1 MHKHQGQIRFSASDL
16 VNFLGCRH
24 ATFLDLRQLA
34 APIKLAEDDSTRKLL
49 QQKGLEH
56 ERRYLETLRAEGRS
70 IAEIPDK
77 IELQERV
84 ALTRKAMEEGVD
96 VIYQG
101 VLVGP
106 PWLGYADFLIRA
118 DGIKSKFGDYAYEI
132 ADTKLAHT
140 AKPKH
145 VIQLCVY
152 ADLLAAEQD
161 AVPKRLHVV
170 LGSGTTESL
179 ETNDFIHYFGVARDR
194 FREFVDNPP
203 TSYEPE
209 PCAHCEFCRWSE
221 HCKAHWEEIDHLS
234 RVANISSANIDR
246 LAGAGI
252 STLAQLASAPI
263 DLKVPRLQAETYTRL
278 RAQAALQRLKQKTGT
293 DEVEILPLA
302 EARGFARLPQPDPG
316 DIFFDME
323 GDPLF
328 EGGLEYLFG
337 LVHIEGSDEIFTPF
351 WGHDRDAE
359 KRAFEATIDFMV
371 DRFADYPDAHV
382 YHYAAYEAMAL
393 KNLAMRHG
401 TREFAVDQMLRKG
414 KLVDLYKA
422 VREGIRVSEPR
433 YSIKNLETFYW
444 KGKRNDEITSAGQSV
459 VIYEEWRQTKE
470 DKLLEDIRRYNEVDC
485 RSTLACRDWLLTL
498 RPPETAWFTGPSVT
512 PTDTDKEAER
522 LEAEKRAQEAIAKLV
537 AGAPEAELPW
547 RRTLGH
553 LLEFHRR
560 AAKPGWWAAF
570 ERSEMAEDALIEDAE
585 CIGGLRAAKDIAPY
599 PEKQSLVYTFRFPPQ
614 DFKMRVGGKPLRA
627 DTLKPT
633 GEIFDLDEKKGLISL
648 KIGKRSATPPEA
660 FALIPEAPINDKVIR
675 AAIQRCADAVSS
687 NAKGYTA
694 VRDILRKVLPRLHGC
709 SRGDDI
715 LSSKKGLL
723 AGAIEAIQSL
733 NDSYLLVQ
741 GPPGTGKT
749 FTSAHAIVAL
759 LKDGK
764 RVGVSSNSHKA
775 INNLLKEVE
784 RVAVEQRVKFAGV
797 KKSSEDDDSSLES
810 GGQIVDVYDNEL
822 AADPKYQLVA
832 GTAWLLARDEFDKT
846 LDYLFIDEA
855 GQVSLANVVALG
867 TSARNIVLVGDQ
879 MQLAQPIQGVHPDE
893 SGLSALDYL
902 LGDHATV
909 PPDLGVFLSV
919 TRRMHP
925 DVCRFVS
932 ESFYEARLNSDAT
945 TNGQKIVD
953 SPRLTALSLPA
964 TGIQFFPVAHDGC
977 SQRCEA
983 EVDRIAHLFSGL
995 IGQAWVDQTDKQRK
1009 IGIDDILVVSPYN
1022 MQVALLENRL
1032 PSGARVGTVDKFQ
1045 GQEAAV
1051 VLVSMATS
1059 SAEEMPRNIEFLF
1072 SRNRLNVAISR
1083 ARCLSI
1089 IVASPRLL
1097 EVPCITL
1104 KQMQLVNSLCHF
1116 ARLAAS

>member
-1 MHKHQGQIRFSASDL
+1 MHRHNGQVRFSASDL

-24 ATFLDLRQLA
+24 ATFLDLHQLI
-34 APIKLAEDDSTRKLL
+34 APVPLPEDDGTRKLL

-56 ERRYLETLRAEGRS
+56 ERWHLETLRAEGRS
-70 IAEIPDK
+70 IAEIPEK
-77 IELQERV
+77 IDMAERV
-84 ALTRKAMEEGVD
+84 ALTRKAMEDGVD

-118 DGIKSKFGDYAYEI
+118 DGSKSKFGEYAYEI
-132 ADTKLAHT
+132 EDTKLSHS

-152 ADLLAAEQD
+152 ADLLAAEQGTL
-161 AVPKRLHVV
+161 PRRLHVV
-170 LGSGTTESL
+170 LGSGETVSL
-179 ETNDFIHYFGVARDR
+179 ETTDFIHYFGVARDR

-203 TSYEPE
+203 ASSEPE

-221 HCKAHWEEIDHLS
+221 HCRKRWDETDHLS
-234 RVANISSANIDR
+234 RVANISGTNIDR
-246 LAGAGI
+246 LADAGI
-252 STLAQLASAPI
+252 STLAQLAKAPA
-263 DLKVPRLQAETYTRL
+263 DLKIAKMQADTYARLH
-278 RAQAALQRLKQKTGT
+278 AQAALQFRKRETGKDDT
-293 DEVEILPLA
+293 EILPLA

-337 LVHIEGSDEIFTPF
+337 FVHVEGGNEVFTPS

-359 KRAFEATIDFMV
+359 KIAFETAVDFIT
-371 DRFADYPDAHV
+371 DRLARYPAAHV
-382 YHYAAYEAMAL
+382 YHYAAYEATAL
-393 KNLAMRHG
+393 KTLAMRHG
-401 TREFAVDQMLRKG
+401 TREFAVDEMLRKG
-414 KLVDLYKA
+414 KLVDLYKV
-422 VREGIRVSEPR
+422 VREGIRISEPR

-444 KGKRNDEITSAGQSV
+444 RGKRKDEITSAGQSV
-459 VIYEEWRQTKE
+459 VIYEEWRKTQ
-470 DKLLEDIRRYNEVDC
+470 DAKLLEDIRRYNEVDC

-498 RPPETAWFTGPSVT
+498 RPAEATWFTGPTVT
-512 PTDTDKEAER
+512 PTDPEKEAER
-522 LEAEKRAQEAIAKLV
+522 LAAEQRAQAAVAKLV
-537 AGAPEAELPW
+537 VGAPADELVW

-570 ERSEMAEDALIEDAE
+570 ERNEMDEAALIEDSE
-585 CIGGLRAAKDIAPY
+585 CIGGLRVASDIPLY
-599 PEKQSLVYTFRFPPQ
+599 PEKQSLVHTFRFPPQ
-614 DFKMRVGGKPLRA
+614 DFKMRPGGKPLRA
-627 DTLKPT
+627 DTLKPA
-633 GEIFDLDEKKGLISL
+633 GEIFELDEKKGLIAL
-648 KIGKRSATPPEA
+648 KIGKRSATPPDA
-660 FALIPEAPINDKVIR
+660 FALIPEGPINDKVIR

-687 NAKGYTA
+687 GSKGYAA
-694 VRDILRKVLPRLHGC
+694 VRAILRKALPRL
-709 SRGDDI
+709 RGHTPGEAV
-715 LSSKKGLL
+715 LSAGMGLL
-723 AGAIEAIQSL
+723 PGAIASIRDLDE
-733 NDSYLLVQ
+733 SYLLVQ

-749 FTSAHAIVAL
+749 YTSAHAIVAL

-764 RVGVSSNSHKA
+764 RVGVSSNSHKT

-784 RVAVEQRVKFAGV
+784 KVAVERGVKFAGA
-797 KKSSEDDDSSLES
+797 KKSSDDDDSSLAT
-810 GGQIVDVYDNEL
+810 GGQIKDVYDNDV
-822 AADPKYQLVA
+822 AAKPEFQLVA

-855 GQVSLANVVALG
+855 GQVSLANVVAMG

-932 ESFYEARLNSDAT
+932 DAFYEGRLEADPCT
-945 TNGQKIVD
+945 HGQQIVA
-953 SPRLTALSLPA
+953 SPKLAALGLPA
-964 TGIQFFPVAHDGC
+964 TGIRYIPVVHDGC
-977 SQRCEA
+977 SQRSEPEA
-983 EVDRIAHLFSGL
+983 DRIVDLFNGL
-995 IGQAWVDQTDKQRK
+995 IGQNWIDQNGKRSK
-1009 IGIDDILVVSPYN
+1009 LGIDDILVVSPYN
-1022 MQVALLENRL
+1022 MQVGLLADRL
-1032 PSGARVGTVDKFQ
+1032 PTGARVGTVDKFQ

-1059 SAEEMPRNIEFLF
+1059 SAEEMPRKIEFLF
-1072 SRNRLNVAISR
+1072 SRNRLNVAVSR
-1083 ARCLSI
+1083 ARCLAVV
-1089 IVASPRLL
+1089 VASPELM
-1097 EVPCITL
+1097 EVPCTTIE
-1104 KQMQLVNSLCHF
+1104 QMQLVDTFC
-1116 ARLAAS
+1116 RL